1 MAGHSKWAN
10 IKRHKAKVD
19 AKRGKLYT
27 KLIRELTI
35 AAKMG
40 GGGADVNSNPR
51 LRAALEKAQEANMTK
66 DVIERAIKRGA
77 GGMEGE
83 NLEEVR
89 YEGYG
94 PGGTALMVDC
104 MTNNR
109 NRTVGEVRHAFSK
122 HGGNLGTD
130 GSVAY
135 LFKKQGQITFAPGV
149 DEERLM
155 ELALELGA
163 EDIIVSNDK
172 SVEIITTPEDFLT
185 IKQALV
191 KTGFQPDEAD
201 VTMRA
206 ATSVAIADK
215 EVAEKVVNLI
225 DALEDLD
232 DVQSVY
238 SNADIME
245 EVLNELS

>member
-27 KLIRELTI
+27 KLIREITV
-35 AAKMG
+35 AAKLG
-40 GGGADVNSNPR
+40 GGDPGSNPR
-51 LRAALEKAQEANMTK
+51 LRAALDKAQEANMTK
-66 DVIERAIKRGA
+66 DVVERAIKRGA

-83 NLEEVR
+83 NVEEVR

-94 PGGTALMVDC
+94 PGGIAVMVDC

-109 NRTVGEVRHAFSK
+109 NRTVGEVRHAFTK

-155 ELALELGA
+155 ELSLELGA
-163 EDIIVSNDK
+163 DDIIVSDDK
-172 SVEIITTPEDFLT
+172 SVEVITPPESFLT
-185 IKQALV
+185 IKQMLT
-191 KTGFQPDEAD
+191 KDGFHPAEAD
-201 VTMRA
+201 VTMLA
-206 ATSVAIADK
+206 ATNVSITDK
-215 EVAEKVVNLI
+215 DDAEKVMNLI

-232 DVQSVY
+232 DVQEVY
-238 SNADIME
+238 SNADISE
-245 EVLNELS
+245 ECLNELS

>member
-27 KLIRELTI
+27 KIIRELTV

-40 GGGADVNSNPR
+40 GGGDPSANPR
-51 LRAALEKAQEANMTK
+51 LRAALDKAYEANMTK
-66 DVIERAIKRGA
+66 DVIERAVKRGV

-83 NLEEVR
+83 ELIEIR

-109 NRTVGEVRHAFSK
+109 NRTVGEVRHAFTK
-122 HGGNLGTD
+122 NGGNLGTD

-135 LFKKQGQITFAPGV
+135 LFKKQGELTFEPGV

-163 EDIIVSNDK
+163 EDIIVNEDK
-172 SVEIITTPEDFLT
+172 SAEVITLPETCLN
-185 IKQALV
+185 IKEALA
-191 KTGFQPDEAD
+191 KAGFKPVEAD

-206 ATSVAIADK
+206 VINVAITDK
-215 EVAEKVVNLI
+215 DAAEKVMNLI
-225 DALEDLD
+225 DMLEDLD

-238 SNADIME
+238 SNADISE
-245 EVLNELS
+245 EILEQMN

>member
-10 IKRHKAKVD
+10 IKRHKAKQD

-27 KLIRELTI
+27 KLIREITVS
-35 AAKMG
+35 AKLG
-40 GGGADVNSNPR
+40 GGDANANPR
-51 LRAALEKAQEANMTK
+51 LRAALDKAFDANMGK

-83 NLEEVR
+83 ELAEIR

-94 PGGTALMVDC
+94 PGGIAVMVDC

-109 NRTVGEVRHAFSK
+109 NRTVAEVRHAFSK

-135 LFKKQGQITFAPGV
+135 LFKKQGQLTYAPHV
-149 DEERLM
+149 NEERLM
-155 ELALELGA
+155 EIALDLGV
-163 EDIIVSNDK
+163 EDVIVNDDQ
-172 SVEIITTPEDFLT
+172 SIDIITTPESFLT
-185 IKQALV
+185 IKQALT
-191 KTGFQPDEAD
+191 KAGFQPDQSE
-201 VTMRA
+201 VTMLA
-206 ATSVAIADK
+206 ATSVPINDK
-215 EVAEKVVNLI
+215 DTAEKVMGLV

-238 SNADIME
+238 SNAD
-245 EVLNELS
+245 VLETLLDEMS

>member
-10 IKRHKAKVD
+10 IKRHKAKQD

-27 KLIRELTI
+27 KIIREVTV

-40 GGGADVNSNPR
+40 GGDANSNPR
-51 LRAALEKAQEANMTK
+51 LRAALDKAQEANMTK
-66 DVIERAIKRGA
+66 DVIDRAIKRGV

-83 NLEEVR
+83 NVEEIR

-109 NRTVGEVRHAFSK
+109 NRTVGEVRHAFTK

-135 LFKKQGQITFAPGV
+135 LFKKVGQISFAPGI

-155 ELALELGA
+155 EHALEAGA
-163 EDIIVSNDK
+163 EDIIVGDDG
-172 SVEIITTPEDFLT
+172 SVDVLTSPEDFMNVKAQLVT
-185 IKQALV
+185 SGFHPAQA
-191 KTGFQPDEAD
+191 E
-201 VTMRA
+201 VTMLA
-206 ATSVAIADK
+206 ATDVEIADK
-215 EVAEKVVNLI
+215 ETAEKVMNLI

-238 SNADIME
+238 SNADIASEIME
-245 EVLNELS
+245 QI

>member
-19 AKRGKLYT
+19 AQKGKLYT
-27 KLIRELTI
+27 KLIRELTV
-35 AAKMG
+35 AAQLG
-40 GGGADVNSNPR
+40 GGDANSNPR
-51 LRAALEKAQEANMTK
+51 LRAALDKALDANMTK

-83 NLEEVR
+83 NVEEIR

-94 PGGTALMVDC
+94 PGGIAVMVDC

-109 NRTVGEVRHAFSK
+109 NRTVGEVRHAFTK

-130 GSVAY
+130 GSVSY
-135 LFKKQGQITFAPGV
+135 LFKKQGQLTFAPGA
-149 DEERLM
+149 DENKLM
-155 ELALELGA
+155 EVALEAGA
-163 EDIIVSNDK
+163 DDIVINEDKSADIITSPEQFIIVKDALTKAGIQAAQADIVMAAGTMVTINDK
-172 SVEIITTPEDFLT
+172 DTV
-185 IKQALV
+185 
-191 KTGFQPDEAD
+191 
-201 VTMRA
+201 
-206 ATSVAIADK
+206 
-215 EVAEKVVNLI
+215 EKVTTLI

-238 SNADIME
+238 TNADI
-245 EVLNELS
+245 VD